1 MPRSFGPGGLAS
13 QFLQR
18 RPCQGQALCTSG
30 TEVDHGLGTVPDPG
44 DIQDHPFAKRW
55 VGDVIADAQAKIIP
69 MGGGDV
75 LLTMPVLQDK
85 AWFIHAQMGRVRA
98 CTADGASVSGDRPG
112 PRCSDWSE

>member
-1 MPRSFGPGGLAS
+1 MTAMTIPPLSALIIAGGM
-13 QFLQR
+13 
-18 RPCQGQALCTSG
+18 
-30 TEVDHGLGTVPDPG
+30 LGSTAVVST
-44 DIQDHPFAKRW
+44 QLST
-55 VGDVIADAQAKIIP
+55 ADAQAKVIP

-85 AWFIHAQMGRVRA
+85 AWFIHAHMGRVRA